1 MGTRLCGVVL
11 VMRYLRQLIFPL
23 VLPFGLVWGQGEK
36 PELILDPNTL
46 NDPEPHW
53 PMVLDNVLEEPV
65 AWDSLF
71 PLDTTAVVTEGYRVQ
86 VLATHSAQKADS
98 LQALLE
104 GKIDDPVY
112 VVFETPNYKV
122 RVGDYLSRSQAEAQQ
137 AKLVKLGY
145 PNAWILRSRI
155 KPQNVQVSWPLAD

>member
-1 MGTRLCGVVL
+1 MPYLSRIVFLLL
-11 VMRYLRQLIFPL
+11 VS
-23 VLPFGLVWGQGEK
+23 FGWVWSQDEK
-36 PELILDPNTL
+36 PEVLLDPNTL

-53 PMVLDNVLEEPV
+53 PIVLDNVLEEPV

-86 VLATHSAQKADS
+86 VLATHSAQKADT
-98 LQALLE
+98 LRALLE
-104 GKIDDPVY
+104 KQIDDPVY
-112 VVFETPNYKV
+112 VIFETPNYKV
-122 RVGDYLSRSQAEAQQ
+122 RVGDYPSRSQAEAQQ
-137 AKLVKLGY
+137 ARLVKLGY

>member
-1 MGTRLCGVVL
+1 
-11 VMRYLRQLIFPL
+11 MRYLRQLIFPL
-23 VLPFGLVWGQGEK
+23 VLSFGLVWGQGEK

>member
-1 MGTRLCGVVL
+1 MVL
-11 VMRYLRQLIFPL
+11 VMRYCRQIVFLL
-23 VLPFGLVWGQGEK
+23 VLSFGLIWCQDEK

-98 LQALLE
+98 LRSLLE
-104 GKIDDPVY
+104 EKIHDPVY

>member
-1 MGTRLCGVVL
+1 M
-11 VMRYLRQLIFPL
+11 MRYFRRLIFL
-23 VLPFGLVWGQGEK
+23 LALSLGWVWCQDEK

-53 PMVLDNVLEEPV
+53 PMVLDNVLEAPA

-86 VLATHSAQKADS
+86 ILATHSAQKADS
-98 LQALLE
+98 LRLLLE
-104 GKIDDPVY
+104 QKIDDPVY
-112 VVFETPNYKV
+112 VIFETPNYKV

-137 AKLVKLGY
+137 AQLVKIGY

-155 KPQNVQVSWPLAD
+155 KPQNVRVSWPLAD

>member
-1 MGTRLCGVVL
+1 MGTRLCGVGL
-11 VMRYLRQLIFPL
+11 VMHYLKHFTALL
-23 VLPFGLVWGQGEK
+23 VLSAGILWSQQEK

-46 NDPEPHW
+46 KDPEPHW
-53 PMVLDNVLEEPV
+53 PMVLDNVLEEPA

-98 LQALLE
+98 LRLLLE
-104 GKIDDPVY
+104 EKIDDPVY

-122 RVGDYLSRSQAEAQQ
+122 RVGDYLTRSQAEAQQ
-137 AKLVKLGY
+137 ARLAKMGY